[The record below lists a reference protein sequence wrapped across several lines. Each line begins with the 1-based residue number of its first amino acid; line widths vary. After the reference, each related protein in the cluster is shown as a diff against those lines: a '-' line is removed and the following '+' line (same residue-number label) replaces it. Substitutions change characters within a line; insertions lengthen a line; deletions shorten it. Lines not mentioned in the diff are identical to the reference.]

1 MEGLRSVSPACQYIA
16 DRLGDEKFTL
26 IDVGCS
32 GGIDAIW
39 RVFGRNLRAF
49 GFDPNIAECERLS
62 ATETLPGIKYVPAFV
77 GLPVDDPIV
86 QARGQR
92 PYVQRSLWNRL
103 SVARTIAIRQTRNPS
118 RSQEE
123 LTAENQWSKVSLAD
137 PAAPIILPQFFRSNA
152 FDDVDM
158 IKIDVDGPDFDILQ
172 SLSDSIRRYDVL
184 ALGLEVNFVGSADAT
199 DNTFC
204 NTDRF
209 MRAHGFDLFALSVRP
224 YSLAALPAPFQLPF
238 PAQTQYGR
246 PLQGDALYAR
256 DLGQPNHPDLS
267 RGPRPAKLA
276 KLAAIFA
283 AMGLFDCAAEVFL
296 THRDRMRALLDVA
309 MVLDLLCKEAQSGHQ
324 LSLSYKNYMAA
335 FEGDDAMFY
344 PSTASAP
351 TMAGMSGN
359 FHDPVSMLAAKSRE
373 ADSLQERL
381 AAAEAAMHAARSE
394 ADSLKNSTSWR
405 LTRPLRSSVDFARRA
420 VLSRTSK
427 LSARA

>member
-1 MEGLRSVSPACQYIA
+1 MEGLRSVSAACQYIA

-49 GFDPNIAECERLS
+49 GFDPNIAECERLN
-62 ATETLPGIKYVPAFV
+62 AAETLPGIKHVAAFV
-77 GLPVDDPIV
+77 GLPIDDPIV
-86 QARGQR
+86 QARGRR
-92 PYVQRSLWNRL
+92 PYVQRSPWNRL
-103 SVARTIAIRQTRNPS
+103 SVARTVAIRQARNTS

-123 LTAENQWSKVSLAD
+123 LTAENLWTELPLAD
-137 PAAPIILPQFFRSNA
+137 PATPIILPQFFSANSL
-152 FDDVDM
+152 DDIDL

-172 SLSDSIRRYDVL
+172 SLSYNIARNNVL

-209 MRAHGFDLFALSVRP
+209 MRAHGFELFALSVRP
-224 YSLAALPAPFQLPF
+224 YSLTALPAPFQLPF

-256 DLGQPNHPDLS
+256 DLGEPNHPDL
-267 RGPRPAKLA
+267 GEGIRPAKLA

-296 THRDRMRALLDVA
+296 THRESMRTMLDIDV
-309 MVLDLLCKEAQSGHQ
+309 VLDLLCAEAQGNHQ
-324 LSLSYKNYMAA
+324 PSLSYKEYMAA
-335 FEGDDAMFY
+335 FDGDAAMFY
-344 PSTASAP
+344 PAAP
-351 TMAGMSGN
+351 KTAGMFGN
-359 FHDPVSMLAAKSRE
+359 LDNLAAKSRE
-373 ADSLQERL
+373 TDSLRERL
-381 AAAEAAMHAARSE
+381 TAAETAMRSAQRE
-394 ADSLKNSTSWR
+394 ADTLKNSTFWR
-405 LTRPLRSSVDFARRA
+405 LTRPLRSSVDFVRRA
-420 VLSRTSK
+420 KFSSTSN
-427 LSARA
+427 